1 MHKFCFLA
9 GFLWVTSV
17 FLGCAVVP
25 LSKLTPITDDP
36 SMDVIYING
45 NKAALSVK
53 EKSTAFAFGYFDS
66 KSMELKLLVGF
77 GHRIDRVDVILEEIG
92 IVAHMPN
99 GNRTLLRVYP
109 PDQYIVDRRNQQ
121 QLNLF
126 VQAVA
131 GELSAQQAGLST
143 TAVSGH
149 YGGQSFSGTIE
160 THDGA
165 AVNRARVQ
173 NAEEL
178 ERMAKSY
185 AQSNRTLG
193 NRLLQSHTL
202 FDHEPIIAGAVI
214 VKLNRNFPAGTR
226 FELTIP
232 WLENEVHQITLMN
245 NMSLMYKD
253 PERALL
259 EGCLVA
265 TACAAGILWVLNEI
279 NKL

>member
-1 MHKFCFLA
+1 MLHKFCFVA
-9 GFLWVTSV
+9 SCLWFTTV
-17 FLGCAVVP
+17 FFGCAVP
-25 LSKLTPITDDP
+25 LTKLTPVTDDP
-36 SMDVIYING
+36 DVDVLYING

-92 IVAHMPN
+92 IVAHTPQ
-99 GNRTLLRVYP
+99 GNRVFLRVYP
-109 PDQYIVDRRNQQ
+109 PDQYIVDRHNQQ

-149 YGGQSFSGTIE
+149 YGGQSLSGTIE

-165 AVNRARVQ
+165 AVNSARAQ
-173 NAEEL
+173 NAAAL

-214 VKLNRNFPAGTR
+214 VKFNKGGFPAGTQ
-226 FELTIP
+226 FEIKIP
-232 WLENEVHQITLMN
+232 WVEDEEHKITLMSN
-245 NMSLMYKD
+245 TSLVHKD
-253 PERALL
+253 PENAMLA
-259 EGCLVA
+259 GCLVA
-265 TACAAGILWVLNEI
+265 SISLGAILLMIEI
-279 NKL
+279 SK